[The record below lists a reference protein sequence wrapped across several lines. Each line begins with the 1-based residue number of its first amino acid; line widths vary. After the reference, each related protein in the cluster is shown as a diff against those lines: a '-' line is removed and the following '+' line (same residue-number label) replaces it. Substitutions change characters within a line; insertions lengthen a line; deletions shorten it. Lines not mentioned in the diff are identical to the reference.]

1 MAGAK
6 ETPRQKMIGMMYLV
20 LTALL
25 ALNISKEVL
34 DGFVKV
40 ENSLLETQ
48 ATLDTKLKDT
58 YTALEGKY
66 SSNPEKVGPFFDEA
80 QKIKDRSDELIKYIR
95 HFKARCLSASSGD
108 YDKQEKET
116 PPFNKYIGEDDNG
129 VDSTL
134 NLKLIKVKDEYQNL
148 TGIIVGGDP
157 SNPKKGKWT
166 AHGLKLAIE
175 QYRDFIVNIGITDVD
190 SNYLELPE
198 SNKRSLTKRFTLGKL
213 DNKGNSVFD
222 EQNIKL
228 ADGGFEIRD
237 DEVVFWEIGNFYE
250 MPIAAVIPL
259 LSKLIIDV
267 QDSAEDAVGWLLSS
281 TEAKSLK
288 FSEVMPLT
296 IPQSNYILRGDT
308 VRANIFLAA
317 FDRTKK
323 PEVYVD
329 TEKWDGQDSTELDY
343 VGLGIEPLDV
353 NDQGQGL
360 LAMSSKG
367 LSLGQYQYKGVIR
380 YQGPE
385 GNMQSQQFFT
395 PKFTIAEAALV
406 VSPTKMNVFYRGV
419 PNPVEISVPGVANN
433 KLRVS
438 ISDGHSIKKQSD
450 GTYIVE
456 PVKSTSKKVAIIS
469 VKGEMPDGSIS
480 NLGQSEF
487 RVKRIPDPV
496 PFWAG
501 KRPSDRTITK
511 NEVLS
516 FAPLAAKMDNF
527 DFDVKVRVKSFTIR
541 VSKDGTF
548 KDLNS
553 PNNRLSNDMKA
564 LLERVRRGNVIYFE
578 DIVVGMPDGSQ
589 RVLAPMKLKITS

>member
-25 ALNISKEVL
+25 ALNISKEIL

-40 ENSLLETQ
+40 DNSLLQTQ
-48 ATLDTKLKDT
+48 STLSSKIHDT
-58 YTALEGKY
+58 YTALELKY
-66 SSNPEKVGPFFDEA
+66 NSNQVKVGPFYDEA
-80 QKIKDRSDELIKYIR
+80 QKITKKSEELITYLNKL
-95 HFKARCLSASSGD
+95 KARCLAASEGD
-108 YDKQEKET
+108 YIQQEELD
-116 PPFNKYIGEDDNG
+116 FEKYYGVDENG
-129 VDSTL
+129 VDTTL
-134 NLKLIKVKDEYQNL
+134 NLHYIRRQDEFQAL
-148 TGIIVGGDP
+148 TSFMVGSDP
-157 SNPKKGKWT
+157 LKPKEGKWT
-166 AHGLKLAIE
+166 ANGLKLAIE
-175 QYRDFIVNIGITDVD
+175 AFRDSIVNTSVIDVD
-190 SNYLELPE
+190 GNHIPLPL
-198 SNKRSLTKRFTLGKL
+198 NTVKSLKERFTLG
-213 DNKGNSVFD
+213 D
-222 EQNIKL
+222 EL
-228 ADGGFEIRD
+228 EDGKT
-237 DEVVFWEIGNFYE
+237 VSWEEANFYDV
-250 MPIAAVIPL
+250 PLCAVIPL
-259 LSKLIIDV
+259 MSKMIIDV
-267 QDSAEDAVGWLLSS
+267 QDAEEDAIGWLLSS

-296 IPQSNYILRGDT
+296 IPQSNFVLRGDT
-308 VRANIFLAA
+308 ARANIFLAA
-317 FDRTKK
+317 FDPTKK

-329 TEKWDGQDSTELDY
+329 PEKWDGKDSTALDY
-343 VGLGIEPLDV
+343 EGLGLEPLEV
-353 NDQGQGL
+353 NSQGQGL
-360 LAMSSKG
+360 MAMSTRG
-367 LSLGQYQYKGVIR
+367 MTLGQYQYKGVIR

-385 GNMQSQQFFT
+385 GDMQSQQFLT
-395 PKFTIAEAALV
+395 PTFTIADAGLV

-419 PNPVEISVPGVANN
+419 PNPVEVSVAGVPNN

-438 ISDGHSIKKQSD
+438 ISSGHSIKKQSD

-456 PVKSTSKKVAIIS
+456 PAKSSSNKEAVIS
-469 VKGEMPDGSIS
+469 VRGEMPDGTTS
-480 NLGQSEF
+480 NLGSVSF

-527 DFDVKVRVKSFTIR
+527 DFDVPVRVKNFTIR

-553 PNNRLSNDMKA
+553 PNNRLSNDMKS

>member
-25 ALNISKEVL
+25 ALNISKEIL

-40 ENSLLETQ
+40 DNSLLQTQ
-48 ATLDTKLKDT
+48 STLSSKIHDT
-58 YTALEGKY
+58 YTALELKY
-66 SSNPEKVGPFFDEA
+66 NSNQEKVGPFFDEA
-80 QKIKDRSDELIKYIR
+80 QEITERSENLITYLNKL
-95 HFKARCLSASSGD
+95 KSRCLSTSEGD
-108 YDKQEKET
+108 YLEQEKLNFE
-116 PPFNKYIGEDDNG
+116 KYYGLDEFGKDT
-129 VDSTL
+129 TL
-134 NLKLIKVKDEYQNL
+134 NLSYIKRQDEFQAL
-148 TGIIVGGDP
+148 TYFMVGSDP
-157 SNPKKGKWT
+157 LNPKTSKWS
-166 AHGLKLAIE
+166 ANALKVAIE
-175 QYRDFIVNIGITDVD
+175 EFRDSIVKTSVIDVD
-190 SNYLELPE
+190 GYPISLPL
-198 SNKRSLTKRFTLGKL
+198 STVKSLKERFTLGDELEDGKMISWEEANFF
-213 DNKGNSVFD
+213 DNP
-222 EQNIKL
+222 L
-228 ADGGFEIRD
+228 C
-237 DEVVFWEIGNFYE
+237 
-250 MPIAAVIPL
+250 AVIPL
-259 LSKLIIDV
+259 MSKMIIDV
-267 QDSAEDAVGWLLSS
+267 QDAEEDAIGWLLSS

-288 FSEVMPLT
+288 FSEVIPLT
-296 IPQSNYILRGDT
+296 IPQSNYVLRGDT
-308 VRANIFLAA
+308 ARANIFLAA
-317 FDRTKK
+317 FDPTKK

-329 TEKWDGQDSTELDY
+329 PEKWDGIDSTALDY
-343 VGLGIEPLDV
+343 ESLGLEPLEV
-353 NDQGQGL
+353 NSQGQGL
-360 LAMSSKG
+360 MSKSTRG
-367 LSLGQYQYKGVIR
+367 MTLGQYQYRGVIR
-380 YQGPE
+380 YQGAE
-385 GNMQSQQFFT
+385 GDMQSQQFLT
-395 PKFTIAEAALV
+395 PIFTIADAGLV

-419 PNPVEISVPGVANN
+419 PNPVEVSVAGVPNN

-438 ISDGHSIKKQSD
+438 ISSGHSIKKQSD

-456 PVKSTSKKVAIIS
+456 PAKSSSNKEAVIS
-469 VKGEMPDGSIS
+469 VRGEMPDGTIS
-480 NLGQSEF
+480 NLGSAPF

-527 DFDVKVRVKSFTIR
+527 DFDVPVRVKNFTIR

-553 PNNRLSNDMKA
+553 PNNRLTNDMKA

>member
-25 ALNISKEVL
+25 ALNISKEIL

-40 ENSLLETQ
+40 DNSLLQTQ
-48 ATLDTKLKDT
+48 STLSSKIHDT
-58 YTALEGKY
+58 YTALELKY
-66 SSNPEKVGPFFDEA
+66 NSNQVKVGPFYDEA
-80 QKIKDRSDELIKYIR
+80 QKITKKSEELITYLNKL
-95 HFKARCLSASSGD
+95 KARCLAASEGD
-108 YDKQEKET
+108 YLQQEGLDFE
-116 PPFNKYIGEDDNG
+116 KYYGLDENG
-129 VDSTL
+129 VDTTL
-134 NLKLIKVKDEYQNL
+134 NLHYIRRQDEFQAL
-148 TGIIVGGDP
+148 TSFMVGSDP
-157 SNPKKGKWT
+157 LKPKEGKWT
-166 AHGLKLAIE
+166 ANGLKLAIE
-175 QYRDFIVNIGITDVD
+175 AFRDSIVNTSVIDVD
-190 SNYLELPE
+190 GNLISLPL
-198 SNKRSLTKRFTLGKL
+198 NTVKSLKERFTLG
-213 DNKGNSVFD
+213 D
-222 EQNIKL
+222 EL
-228 ADGGFEIRD
+228 EDGKT
-237 DEVVFWEIGNFYE
+237 VSWEEANFYDV
-250 MPIAAVIPL
+250 PLCAVIPL
-259 LSKLIIDV
+259 MSKMIIDV
-267 QDSAEDAVGWLLSS
+267 QDAEEDAIGWLLSS

-296 IPQSNYILRGDT
+296 IPQSNFVLRGDT
-308 VRANIFLAA
+308 ARANIFLAA
-317 FDRTKK
+317 FDPTKK

-329 TEKWDGQDSTELDY
+329 PEKWDGKDSTALDY
-343 VGLGIEPLDV
+343 EGLGLEPLEV
-353 NDQGQGL
+353 NSQGQGL
-360 LAMSSKG
+360 MAMSTRG
-367 LSLGQYQYKGVIR
+367 MTLGQYQYKGVIR

-385 GNMQSQQFFT
+385 GDMQSQQFLT
-395 PKFTIAEAALV
+395 PTFTIADAGLV

-419 PNPVEISVPGVANN
+419 PNPVEVSVAGVPNN

-438 ISDGHSIKKQSD
+438 ISSGHSIKKQSD

-456 PVKSTSKKVAIIS
+456 PAKSSSNKEAVIS
-469 VKGEMPDGSIS
+469 VRGEMPDGTTS
-480 NLGQSEF
+480 NLGSVSF

-527 DFDVKVRVKSFTIR
+527 DFDVPVRVKNFTIR

-553 PNNRLSNDMKA
+553 PNNRLSNDMKS